1 MEAREEPFL
10 LTREQAVKRYGIP
23 LRTLV
28 RLYQR
33 NRDFPL
39 IRIGRSVMIH
49 REMADAWFT
58 EHIQTGVE
66 TN

>member
-1 MEAREEPFL
+1 MSENAPFL

-23 LRTLV
+23 MRTLV

-39 IRIGRSVMIH
+39 VRVGRSVMIH
-49 REMADAWFT
+49 RERADQWFT
-58 EHIQTGVE
+58 ERVGEGVA
-66 TN
+66 TQ

>member
-1 MEAREEPFL
+1 MEARDAPFL

-49 REMADAWFT
+49 RERAD
-58 EHIQTGVE
+58 E
-66 TN
+66 

>member
-10 LTREQAVKRYGIP
+10 LTRKQAEKRYGIP
-23 LRTLV
+23 IRTLV

-39 IRIGRSVMIH
+39 VRIGRNVMIH
-49 REMADAWFT
+49 REKADEWFT
-58 EHIQTGVE
+58 EHIQVGVE
-66 TN
+66 TK

>member
-1 MEAREEPFL
+1 MEARDAPFL
-10 LTREQAVKRYGIP
+10 LTREQATKRYGIP

-49 REMADAWFT
+49 RERADAWFT
-58 EHIQTGVE
+58 AHIQTCVE